1 MRLPRDIALL
11 ICCAICA
18 ATGCATPVVSIA
30 TAPKVGSL
38 VASASLPTRGCD
50 QQPLS
55 AGRLATVYYFVG
67 PECPIAR
74 AYAPEVAR
82 LSQRDH
88 ERGIAWIMV
97 FSEIGITKQLV
108 ENFQRDYALAL
119 PSTIDSSQRFACLVG
134 AQTIPSVVVID
145 ASGTLLY
152 RGRIDNRYQALGL
165 SYGPPTQRDLATV
178 VDAIAAG
185 APLPPAETA
194 AIGCLLPPCKK

>member
-11 ICCAICA
+11 ICCWAICVGA
-18 ATGCATPVVSIA
+18 GCATTSTA
-30 TAPKVGSL
+30 TAPPVGSL
-38 VASASLPTRGCD
+38 IARASLPTLGCD

-88 ERGIAWIMV
+88 DRGIAWIMV

-119 PSTIDSSQRFACLVG
+119 PATIDSSQQFACLVG

-145 ASGTLLY
+145 ACGTLLY

-165 SYGPPTQRDLATV
+165 SYGPPTQRDLASV

-185 APLPPAETA
+185 TPLPPAETP
-194 AIGCLLPPCKK
+194 AIGCLLPPCKR